1 MDRRGGRDEMAAAAH
16 ADVLLDDAKLRDARW
31 HRATAGDVLLRE
43 ATNMRPTGTNR
54 DGRTMVLAREL
65 WWWWCGGW
73 GAVLASGGGPV
84 RGEWWSGTRARTPYG
99 LTCRCPRG
107 AESIALGRYYFSI
120 LLGCDF
126 F

>member
-1 MDRRGGRDEMAAAAH
+1 MAAAAH

-65 WWWWCGGW
+65 WWRCGGW
-73 GAVLASGGGPV
+73 AQWAAAHQSRCAARRVRVWRRVSKWAVAV
-84 RGEWWSGTRARTPYG
+84 RMRVVEAGTTYVRH
-99 LTCRCPRG
+99 RCT
-107 AESIALGRYYFSI
+107 
-120 LLGCDF
+120 
-126 F
+126 